1 MSDKK
6 FRHKTSTHFSDS
18 NESVKKRK
26 KLKSIDTI
34 DFYEKPEHF
43 LEEKEV
49 ILEKE
54 DINTRLNK
62 INDFAGIEKPDI
74 CSIAPTIY
82 LHPQFKKL
90 SMLYKTI
97 LNVYNYSTYRKLS
110 LIYEYHKISLERIYK
125 HTIEVCDLQK
135 LKFLCGET
143 LIFRKCIYREKETF
157 NIIVKEEINIES
169 RILAHI
175 KQKHSMWLL
184 EKGITSK
191 LNHFHKEFM
200 VSEVE
205 IEESD
210 LFDGILISK
219 PSVTDKAESIKD
231 KVTKEY
237 EEILQKNKRKEEER
251 RLQYITNSSNIN
263 NNINNSNNSN
273 INVKEEYNKIIDKI
287 NKKEE
292 ARRMAFIERE
302 KESYKI
308 LSKINEI
315 FQVENK
321 KAIKLSDLLFRL
333 NNTFTEERLM
343 QMLSEKYTK
352 KQINGTIYVIIK

>member
-143 LIFRKCIYREKETF
+143 LIFR
-157 NIIVKEEINIES
+157 N
-169 RILAHI
+169 
-175 KQKHSMWLL
+175 
-184 EKGITSK
+184 
-191 LNHFHKEFM
+191 
-200 VSEVE
+200 
-205 IEESD
+205 
-210 LFDGILISK
+210 
-219 PSVTDKAESIKD
+219 
-231 KVTKEY
+231 
-237 EEILQKNKRKEEER
+237 
-251 RLQYITNSSNIN
+251 
-263 NNINNSNNSN
+263 
-273 INVKEEYNKIIDKI
+273 
-287 NKKEE
+287 
-292 ARRMAFIERE
+292 AFIG
-302 KESYKI
+302 
-308 LSKINEI
+308 
-315 FQVENK
+315 K
-321 KAIKLSDLLFRL
+321 KKHL
-333 NNTFTEERLM
+333 T
-343 QMLSEKYTK
+343 
-352 KQINGTIYVIIK
+352 

>member
-18 NESVKKRK
+18 NENVKKRK

-97 LNVYNYSTYRKLS
+97 LNVYNYSTHRKLS

-219 PSVTDKAESIKD
+219 PSVTAKAESIKD
-231 KVTKEY
+231 KGTKEY